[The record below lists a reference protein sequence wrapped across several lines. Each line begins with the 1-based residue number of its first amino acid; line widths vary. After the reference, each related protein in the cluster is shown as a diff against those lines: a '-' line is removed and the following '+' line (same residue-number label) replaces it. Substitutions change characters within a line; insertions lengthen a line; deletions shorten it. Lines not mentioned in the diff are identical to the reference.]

1 MALNSQTLLV
11 SMVLM
16 ASLTAVSYLLIWLQ
30 DRKQTALFWVA
41 AATGLFCAG
50 MIGRVILPFLPAI
63 ILSNSAVLT
72 SYSFLWTSCRCLR
85 QQQARPFYIVL
96 PAMVWCGLCLIP
108 EFRENLDLRIGTIG
122 FLIPIQ
128 IGFMMREVWLIRQ
141 GATLIR
147 RWILTLLGLQAAFTL
162 VEMVPHLIRPD
173 ITFAPFFSMPGIVP
187 TIVDS
192 IIFILL
198 LSFSLIA
205 LNKELSDARLLHAMR
220 NDFVTGIGN
229 RRHFEESLQSHFRR
243 AQKTEKP
250 LSLIMI
256 DVDEFKKYNDLYGHR
271 AGDRCL
277 KAMTKVFVSTCR
289 DGDVVG
295 RYGGE
300 EFAVLLPETNTQSAI
315 FIAEQMRIQ
324 VRKLRLEHAGRS
336 EGIAT
341 ISLGVASLDASF
353 DETTQ
358 DDLVEA
364 ADRALYRAKQ
374 EGRDR
379 VCWPSI
385 SVATP
390 AKLAS

>member
-85 QQQARPFYIVL
+85 QQQARPFCIVL
-96 PAMVWCGLCLIP
+96 PAMMWCGLCLIP

-128 IGFMMREVWLIRQ
+128 IGFMMREIWLIRQ

-147 RWILTLLGLQAAFTL
+147 RWILTLLGLQTAFTL
-162 VEMVPHLIRPD
+162 VEMVPNLIRPD
-173 ITFAPFFSMPGIVP
+173 VTFAPFFSMPGIVP

-192 IIFILL
+192 ITFILL

-205 LNKELSDARLLHAMR
+205 LNKELSDAR
-220 NDFVTGIGN
+220 
-229 RRHFEESLQSHFRR
+229 ESLCYEQRFCDRHRKPPSFRGKF
-243 AQKTEKP
+243 AESLSSGTENRKAT
-250 LSLIMI
+250 
-256 DVDEFKKYNDLYGHR
+256 FTYH
-271 AGDRCL
+271 DR
-277 KAMTKVFVSTCR
+277 R
-289 DGDVVG
+289 
-295 RYGGE
+295 
-300 EFAVLLPETNTQSAI
+300 
-315 FIAEQMRIQ
+315 
-324 VRKLRLEHAGRS
+324 
-336 EGIAT
+336 
-341 ISLGVASLDASF
+341 
-353 DETTQ
+353 
-358 DDLVEA
+358 
-364 ADRALYRAKQ
+364 
-374 EGRDR
+374 
-379 VCWPSI
+379 
-385 SVATP
+385 
-390 AKLAS
+390 